1 MHSSCVCPVVLRPLI
16 ELHRGIRQ
24 LPVSVALPARG
35 VDESILL
42 LLAEVVHSNQ
52 RESGYI
58 LVDWLRPAPLS
69 GEKLRCVCEVGDA
82 SWLQHFLLQAWDIP
96 TSITNLF
103 FVFVFYIKG
112 RMLLNAS
119 KRYQGA
125 LWIGIQMAFRIM

>member
-1 MHSSCVCPVVLRPLI
+1 MHSSCVCHVVLCPLI
-16 ELHRGIRQ
+16 ELDQGIRQ

-82 SWLQHFLLQAWDIP
+82 SWLQHFLIARHGTFPQA
-96 TSITNLF
+96 SQSCSLF
-103 FVFVFYIKG
+103 LCYISREGFY
-112 RMLLNAS
+112 
-119 KRYQGA
+119 
-125 LWIGIQMAFRIM
+125 